1 MGLLGYVAL
10 AEFFAFL
17 VWLAGAGQSS
27 FVGRS
32 NDAASMFLNLIT
44 MAMPILAVLIATKIQ
59 PVLPMARTFVT
70 VALVEYAVSLV
81 LGIITFLIGIGN
93 LYQFNNGVEGTR
105 ELILTLAAI
114 VLIAI
119 AGYITYGIFTEM
131 GGRIVGPRATYA
143 NYPTQQMP
151 PSGGTT
157 TYAPGS
163 APAYP
168 PPAGPTYPPP
178 AGSGPTY
185 PPPGSPQ
192 YPGGQ

>member
-17 VWLAGAGQSS
+17 VWLAGQNS

-32 NDAASMFLNLIT
+32 SDAASMFLNLVT
-44 MAMPILAVLIATKIQ
+44 MAMPLLAVLISTKVE

-70 VALVEYAVSLV
+70 VALVEYAVSLF

-93 LYQFNNGVEGTR
+93 LYQFNSGVGGTR
-105 ELILTLAAI
+105 DLILTIAAI

-119 AGYITYGIFTEM
+119 AGYITYGIFVEM
-131 GGRIVGPRATYA
+131 GGRIVGPRTTYG
-143 NYPTQQMP
+143 NYPTQPIP
-151 PSGGTT
+151 PAGGTT
-157 TYAPGS
+157 YTPGS

-168 PPAGPTYPPP
+168 PPTGPTYPPQPP
-178 AGSGPTY
+178 AGGPTY
-185 PPPGSPQ
+185 PPPGSTQ